1 LLVNSHA
8 DGTDSL
14 PFYEGILSRVVHP
27 TNLVALPEH
36 RTLTVTA
43 ASLAT
48 VGGLSLILRAW
59 CGTSLCTRRGWA
71 IPRAGNRPAIRA
83 EPTSIAVARLRLPF
97 PLDSL
102 RVSIPVWP

>member
-1 LLVNSHA
+1 MNSHA

-27 TNLVALPEH
+27 TNLVAFPEH

-48 VGGLSLILRAW
+48 VGGLSLILRA
-59 CGTSLCTRRGWA
+59 GV
-71 IPRAGNRPAIRA
+71 
-83 EPTSIAVARLRLPF
+83 EPHSAPGGDGPSPGRETDRLFGPSRH
-97 PLDSL
+97 
-102 RVSIPVWP
+102 